1 MSTSSDENFLARWSR
16 LKRQPSES
24 GDDQAAHQNA
34 PMDAAHA
41 PVSGDSETAA
51 GALSRSDAGV
61 EGSGE
66 KSATAEAA
74 TPRDY
79 SDFDFQSLNFQSDYA
94 EFMRADIPRDV
105 RNKALRQLWNSDPI
119 FSTSDGL
126 TDYCEDYT
134 DAAVVPAGAIRTAY
148 RIGRGF
154 LNDAEVAEWDALGR
168 PADPTV
174 ADAADDTGA
183 GTAAMPSDLQGE
195 PHHAVEGETMAAAL
209 GDASV
214 VASEDN
220 ACPGAAC
227 AAAVKQEERQALEAF
242 DAEMAGSAA
251 SSSKGSA
258 QT

>member
-24 GDDQAAHQNA
+24 GDEQAPHQNA
-34 PMDAAHA
+34 PPDAAHA
-41 PVSGDSETAA
+41 PAANDAETAA
-51 GALSRSDAGV
+51 GALNRSDAGV
-61 EGSGE
+61 ESSDG
-66 KSATAEAA
+66 KSATADAA
-74 TPRDY
+74 APRDY

-94 EFMRADIPRDV
+94 EFMRADVPRDV
-105 RNKALRQLWNSDPI
+105 RNKALRQLWSSDPI

-168 PADPTV
+168 PADPIV

-183 GTAAMPSDLQGE
+183 GTTAMPSDVQGL
-195 PHHAVEGETMAAAL
+195 PHHADEGETVAAAL
-209 GDASV
+209 GDAAV
-214 VASEDN
+214 VSTEDS

-251 SSSKGSA
+251 SYSKGS
-258 QT
+258 TRS